1 MKTFKYLSL
10 LALVIAF
17 CVIVLGAYVRLSDAG
32 LGCPDWPGCY
42 GKLLVPE
49 STESLADHYQT
60 EETRTLVVS
69 KAWKEMIHRY
79 LASTLGLLILILA
92 FLAWRNRGDPYQP
105 LVLPFMLVALVI
117 LQGMLGMWTVT
128 LLLKPLVVTAHLL
141 GGMTTLLLLGWM
153 VLSLRKQ
160 KLEPLM
166 YQENR
171 ALFPLAVIAMCVL
184 YAQIF
189 LGGWTSSNYAALIC
203 PDFPTCQNRWWPAMD
218 FREGFTLWHGIGI
231 DYEYGILKTDA
242 RTAVH
247 MTHRI
252 GALITFSVLLAL
264 VFTTQKSQVATIRQ
278 KGILLLLLL
287 CLQVM
292 LGIANITLGLP
303 LAVAVAHNGGAAL
316 LLLSLTSLFH
326 TIKTT
331 RR

>member
-10 LALVIAF
+10 LTLFITF

-49 STESLADHYQT
+49 SSEQMADQFKS
-60 EETRTLVVS
+60 EETRELVAN

-79 LASTLGLLILILA
+79 LASSLGLFILTLA
-92 FLAWRNRGDPYQP
+92 FLAWRNRADPHQP
-105 LVLPFMLVALVI
+105 LVLPFLLVALVI
-117 LQGMLGMWTVT
+117 VQGMLGMWTVT

-141 GGMTTLLLLGWM
+141 GGMTTLFLLCWM

-160 KLEPLM
+160 KIAPLL
-166 YQENR
+166 YKENS
-171 ALFPLAVIAMCVL
+171 LLYPLALIAMCIL
-184 YAQIF
+184 YIQIF

-231 DYEYGILKTDA
+231 DYEYGILNTAA

-252 GALITFSVLLAL
+252 GALITFIVMLAL
-264 VFTTQKSQVATIRQ
+264 VFATQKSQVAAIRR
-278 KGILLLLLL
+278 GGLLVLLLL
-287 CLQVM
+287 CLQVL
-292 LGIANITLGLP
+292 LGISNITFGLP
-303 LAVAVAHNGGAAL
+303 LVLAVAHNGGAAL
-316 LLLSLTSLFH
+316 LLLGLTVLLH